1 MCDFCSNPSELAKCR
16 CNHTYCSDCATVNC
30 ADDEVFTTC
39 TFCPRCM
46 PLLKSTQAIVTGA
59 PPPAPQ
65 PKPVETPKE
74 FICPITL
81 EIMGDPVVL
90 ADGFSYERQA
100 ITEWMSSNRISPMT
114 GTVVEKTI
122 IANTILRTLINDWRA
137 ANGV

>member
-1 MCDFCSNPSELAKCR
+1 MCDFCANPSPTDLAECI
-16 CNHTYCSDCATVNC
+16 CSHTYCSDCATVNC
-30 ADDEVFTTC
+30 ADDMVFTTC
-39 TFCPRCM
+39 TFCPGCM
-46 PLLKSTQAIVTGA
+46 PLLKSIGIVPAA
-59 PPPAPQ
+59 PPPQ
-65 PKPVETPKE
+65 PKPAEPPKE
-74 FICPITL
+74 FMCPITL

-137 ANGV
+137 TNGV

>member
-1 MCDFCSNPSELAKCR
+1 
-16 CNHTYCSDCATVNC
+16 
-30 ADDEVFTTC
+30 
-39 TFCPRCM
+39 M

-59 PPPAPQ
+59 PPPPPQ